1 MRTSA
6 LLLAA
11 TTALTLAGISA
22 SATTAAKVTVTP
34 QLVRAG
40 GTIKIAGTGF
50 RPGLKVTLHVGRPRT
65 DNIARIGIRYA
76 GKTGGFRLEKHISRT
91 TPAGKWAILACQR
104 NCRIQG
110 VGIFRVAKIKPL

>member
-34 QLVRAG
+34 QLV
-40 GTIKIAGTGF
+40 
-50 RPGLKVTLHVGRPRT
+50 RPRT